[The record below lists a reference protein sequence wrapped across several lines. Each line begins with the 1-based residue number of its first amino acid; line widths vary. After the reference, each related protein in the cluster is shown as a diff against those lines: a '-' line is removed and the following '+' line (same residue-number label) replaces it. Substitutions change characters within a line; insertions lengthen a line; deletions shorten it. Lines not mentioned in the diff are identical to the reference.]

1 MGHFYAQLINIKKNS
16 QQTMA
21 LLKEGSTI
29 ATARREMKILGYP
42 CRQTMGAFLRF
53 KRETGREATEITN
66 DLTDLLTFLYCC
78 TASASAADG
87 RDFDLTLEE
96 FADRISPDE
105 LNEWTAAMQ
114 AEAAEANTDDEKKSR
129 SASPNN

>member
-1 MGHFYAQLINIKKNS
+1 MS
-16 QQTMA
+16 QQ
-21 LLKEGSTI
+21 KKGSTL
-29 ATARREMKILGYP
+29 ATKQREMKIMGYP

-87 RDFDLTLEE
+87 LDFDLSLEA
-96 FADRISPDE
+96 FADRITPDE
-105 LNEWTAAMQ
+105 LNAWTAAMQ
-114 AEAAEANTDDEKKSR
+114 AKAAEANEGDDEKKSL
-129 SASPNN
+129 SALPNN

>member
-1 MGHFYAQLINIKKNS
+1 MAQPKK
-16 QQTMA
+16 
-21 LLKEGSTI
+21 GSTI
-29 ATARREMKILGYP
+29 ATAKRREMKILGYP

-78 TASASAADG
+78 TASAAAADG
-87 RDFDLTLEE
+87 LDFDLTLEE

-105 LNEWTAAMQ
+105 LNQWTAAMQ
-114 AEAAEANTDDEKKSR
+114 AEAAEANTTDDEKKSL
-129 SASPNN
+129 SASPNS

>member
-1 MGHFYAQLINIKKNS
+1 MAQLKK
-16 QQTMA
+16 
-21 LLKEGSTI
+21 GSTL
-29 ATARREMKILGYP
+29 ATTQRREMKILGYP

-53 KRETGREATEITN
+53 KRETGREATEIAN

-87 RDFDLTLEE
+87 IDFDLTLED
-96 FADRISPDE
+96 FADRITPDE

-114 AEAAEANTDDEKKSR
+114 AEAAEANGAATDDEKKSL
-129 SASPNN
+129 SASPIS

>member
-1 MGHFYAQLINIKKNS
+1 MAQQKK
-16 QQTMA
+16 
-21 LLKEGSTI
+21 GSTI
-29 ATARREMKILGYP
+29 ATARRGMKIMGFP

-53 KRETGREATEITN
+53 KRETGREATEMTN

-87 RDFDLTLEE
+87 IEFNLTLEE

-105 LNEWTAAMQ
+105 LNQWTAAMQ
-114 AEAAEANTDDEKKSR
+114 AEAAEANDAEDEKKSL
-129 SASPNN
+129 SVSPNN

>member
-1 MGHFYAQLINIKKNS
+1 MTPQKK
-16 QQTMA
+16 
-21 LLKEGSTI
+21 GSTI
-29 ATARREMKILGYP
+29 ATARREMKIMGFP

-78 TASASAADG
+78 AASASAADG
-87 RDFDLTLEE
+87 IEFNFTLEE

-105 LNEWTAAMQ
+105 LNQWTAAMQ
-114 AEAAEANTDDEKKSR
+114 AEAAEAEATTEGEKKSP
-129 SASPNN
+129 SALPNN

>member
-1 MGHFYAQLINIKKNS
+1 MAQLKK
-16 QQTMA
+16 
-21 LLKEGSTI
+21 GSTI
-29 ATARREMKILGYP
+29 ATAKQREMKILGYP

-87 RDFDLTLEE
+87 LDFDLTLDD
-96 FADRISPDE
+96 FADRITPDE

-114 AEAAEANTDDEKKSR
+114 SEAAEANDTTTDDEKKSL
-129 SASPNN
+129 SASPIS